1 MAQRV
6 QHKSANRLG
15 IILFRIRCELSPV
28 IDSWMEWDIKVPH
41 GWHKERIKVLS
52 FSPASAR
59 KKNQPYPP
67 ALLKLGCLI
76 WKLRNDVF
84 GDEAYGEEPFYHQ
97 DDCKSV
103 LEIQ

>member
-1 MAQRV
+1 
-6 QHKSANRLG
+6 
-15 IILFRIRCELSPV
+15 
-28 IDSWMEWDIKVPH
+28 MEWDIKVPN
-41 GWHKERIKVLS
+41 GWHKQKIKVLN

-84 GDEAYGEEPFYHQ
+84 GDEAYGAEPFYRI
-97 DDCKSV
+97 DDCKRA
-103 LEIQ
+103 LGIQ